1 MIDTIFL
8 ITGILFLPVS
18 VYLFLTT
25 CLGAFSKKGGLK
37 ESTYLKKFAIVIPAH
52 NEEKII
58 GRTLHSIQEVDY
70 PASLFNVYVVAD
82 NCSDDTAIIAR
93 KMNALCIERY
103 DEINRGKGH
112 ALRWFF
118 NDAFKNNLHEDVFL
132 IIDADTIVS
141 KNILKEMNKKFCE
154 GVQVANV
161 RYEILNP
168 GCSVTASIAFL
179 GFLLRNLRYK
189 GLCILGGSAQLL
201 GNGMAFT
208 REIIKDYGWLATSI
222 TEDRE
227 QWAILYTKGVNV
239 EFIDSASVFALMPE
253 TFKDFS
259 VPRARWDIGGLAVNR
274 RYMSQFLRIFFKKMN
289 FASFFT
295 FIEIITPPFTYY
307 FFVIIVFCI
316 ITSIIQLLDMGFL
329 SFLAWLVNV
338 ILLSMGVFSGLLNTK
353 VDFAVYKNLL
363 FYLPIFVPW
372 RIWNL
377 LSGYFRSNL
386 GEWIKSKRH

>member
-8 ITGILFLPVS
+8 IPGILFLPVS
-18 VYLFLTT
+18 IYLFLAI
-25 CLGAFSKKGGLK
+25 CLGAFSKKQGLK
-37 ESTYLKKFAIVIPAH
+37 ESTSLKKFAIVIPAH

-58 GRTLHSIQEVDY
+58 GRTLLSIKEVDY

-103 DEINRGKGH
+103 DAINRGKGH

-118 NDAFKNNLHEDVFL
+118 DDALKNNLHEDVFL

-154 GVQVANV
+154 GAQAVNV

-208 REIIKDYGWLATSI
+208 SEIIGNYGWSATSI

-227 QWAILYTKGVNV
+227 QWAILYIKGVNV
-239 EFIDSASVFALMPE
+239 AFVDSASVFALMPE

-259 VPRARWDIGGLAVNR
+259 VPRARWDMGGLAVNR

-307 FFVIIVFCI
+307 YFISIVFCI
-316 ITSIIQLLDMGFL
+316 IALIMQLTDMGYHSFVVWLINVVML
-329 SFLAWLVNV
+329 ST
-338 ILLSMGVFSGLLNTK
+338 GVFSGLLNTK
-353 VDFAVYKNLL
+353 ADFAVYKNLL
-363 FYLPIFVPW
+363 FYLPVFVPW

-377 LSGYFRSNL
+377 MSGYVRRNP
-386 GEWIKSKRH
+386 GEWVRSKR